1 MLMLLRRLGSATG
14 ALIALLLIALAAP
27 ASAQDA
33 AFAKGWVLE
42 PEGSVL
48 GFLSVKNEVKA
59 EMNSIAT
66 FTGTISETGDAEVHV
81 ALDSIDT
88 HIDLRNVRMRFLF
101 FETFKFPEAVVTA
114 HIDPAALADLATKRR
129 IIINLPFTLTL
140 HGVTQ
145 AMTADVIVT
154 LMSDDAV
161 SVASVGAIPINAA
174 DFNMLDNVAKLND
187 AAKVKVVPVGSVSF
201 NWVFLR
207 KGTSGAASAPVA
219 PVVGAVT
226 AKETQGDF
234 DPAMCKDRF
243 DTLSHAGNITFSS
256 ASARLDVADSAV
268 LDTLLDVVQ
277 RCPALKIEIGGHT
290 DDVGP
295 DDANLSLSERR
306 AAAVLAYLTGKGVA
320 AERLQAKGY
329 GETMPLVANDSAEN
343 RSRNRRIEFK
353 VIE

>member
-1 MLMLLRRLGSATG
+1 MLMLLRRLGLSTG
-14 ALIALLLIALAAP
+14 VLIAGLLFALTAP
-27 ASAQDA
+27 ASAQD

-42 PEGSVL
+42 PEGSAL
-48 GFLSVKNEVKA
+48 GFLSVKNEIKA
-59 EMNSIAT
+59 EMNNIAT
-66 FTGTISETGDAEVHV
+66 FTGTISDKGDAEVHV

-129 IIINLPFTLTL
+129 IIMPLPFTLSL

-145 AMTADVIVT
+145 AMTTDVVVT
-154 LMSDDAV
+154 LISDDRV
-161 SVASVGAIPINAA
+161 SVASLGVIPVNAA

-187 AAKVKVVPVGSVSF
+187 AAKVKVVPVGSVTF
-201 NWVFLR
+201 NWVFAR
-207 KGTSGAASAPVA
+207 QGSADAAAAPVA
-219 PVVGAVT
+219 PLVGAVT

-243 DTLSHAGNITFSS
+243 DTLSHAGNITFGS

-290 DDVGP
+290 DEVGP
-295 DDANLSLSERR
+295 DAANLTLSERR
-306 AAAVLAYLTGKGVA
+306 AASVLAYLTSKGVA
-320 AERLQAKGY
+320 ADRLQAKGY
-329 GETMPLVANDSAEN
+329 GETMPLAANDSEEN
-343 RSRNRRIEFK
+343 RSRNRRIEFRI
-353 VIE
+353 VE

>member
-1 MLMLLRRLGSATG
+1 MLMLLRRLGLLTG
-14 ALIALLLIALAAP
+14 LLLALAAP
-27 ASAQDA
+27 ATAQDA

-48 GFLSVKNEVKA
+48 GFQSVKNDTKV
-59 EMNSIAT
+59 EMNNIAT

-101 FETFKFPEAVVTA
+101 FETFKYPEAVVTA
-114 HIDPAALADLATKRR
+114 HIDPAALADLAAKRR
-129 IIINLPFTLTL
+129 IIMPLPFTLSL

-145 AMTADVIVT
+145 AMTADVVVT
-154 LMSDDAV
+154 LMSNDAV
-161 SVASVGAIPINAA
+161 SVASLGVIPVQAA

-187 AAKVKVVPVGSVSF
+187 AAKVKVVPVGSITF

-207 KGTSGAASAPVA
+207 KGTSEAAAAPTA

-243 DTLSHAGNITFSS
+243 DTLSHAGNITFGS

-277 RCPALKIEIGGHT
+277 RCPTLKIEIGGHT
-290 DDVGP
+290 DDIGP
-295 DDANLSLSERR
+295 DAANLTLSERR
-306 AAAVLAYLTGKGVA
+306 AASVLAYLTGKGVA
-320 AERLQAKGY
+320 ADRLQAKGY
-329 GETMPLVANDSAEN
+329 GETMPLVPNDSAEN
-343 RSRNRRIEFK
+343 RSQNRRIEFK
-353 VIE
+353 VVE